1 MRLLPSIP
9 SHPSVGYAGG
19 ARLTPA
25 LRAINRMFPGYLRG
39 GMLICRAPND
49 PLWHF
54 TVSAMQGNVLDC
66 TYPTPD
72 TTPEGGAYLTLDCS
86 TENPT

>member
-1 MRLLPSIP
+1 
-9 SHPSVGYAGG
+9 
-19 ARLTPA
+19 
-25 LRAINRMFPGYLRG
+25 
-39 GMLICRAPND
+39 MLICRAPND